1 MTAELQLELPT
12 EMRQGS
18 STSASLA
25 TPALPAA
32 SATLTT
38 SALAEPGLLASVVQA
53 LDVGAVVLDRER
65 RIVLWNAWISRHS
78 GHAAAAVMGCDFFA
92 LFPEQAGRRLEG
104 AVRQALRDNF
114 PALLSQSLHRAPLPL
129 FADSA
134 ARDSGCRMRQ
144 AIAVTPFDVHS
155 AAGTLARHC
164 LIQISD
170 VSAAVLR
177 EKLLRSHALAL
188 REQSISDGLTGIA
201 NRRHFDHVIDKEL
214 RRARRSGK
222 PLSLLMIEIDFFKA
236 YNDHYG
242 HQQGDDTLV
251 KVAGALAAR
260 LQRPMELVARY
271 GGEEFAVVLPETNA
285 VQAAKVAEMLRE
297 RVAQLAITHGA
308 GTHEEC
314 AGPTVTVSI
323 GVAAWDQQGPGEAPR
338 LIGAADRALYLA
350 KRLGRNRVAVD
361 G

>member
-1 MTAELQLELPT
+1 MTAELQLELPA
-12 EMRQGS
+12 EMRPGS
-18 STSASLA
+18 ATSAISSLPSTS
-25 TPALPAA
+25 
-32 SATLTT
+32 TT

-65 RIVLWNAWISRHS
+65 RIVLWNAWIGRHS
-78 GHAAAAVMGCDFFA
+78 GHAAAVVMGCDFFA

-129 FADSA
+129 FADPA

-144 AIAVTPFDVHS
+144 AIAVTPFDVHTG
-155 AAGTLARHC
+155 GTLARHC

-222 PLSLLMIEIDFFKA
+222 PLSLLMIDIDFFKA

-285 VQAAKVAEMLRE
+285 SQAAKVAEMLRE